1 MRKASRWARAAHWPP
16 AWVSSR
22 EHVPVPAL
30 AEHPVRQVL
39 AHGQV
44 MVLDVDDPHHA
55 ELFGPA
61 EAPLSARALGV
72 RSAVLAPLAGR
83 AGSLGVLAVAMG
95 PSDRKFGDDDVELVP
110 IMGRL
115 AGLAIE
121 NIEALQR
128 QRLIANRLRRA
139 GRVAV
144 SVNAAD
150 DIARIGTAVI
160 DVAGSDGFP

>member
-1 MRKASRWARAAHWPP
+1 MSKATVASGPLDNHTFLLGEVAAALGSAGSVRDVMRALVDSLAPAFCDGCEVVMPDGDGTLRRVAVGP

-39 AHGQV
+39 ASGQV
-44 MVLDVDDPHHA
+44 MVLDVDDPQHA

-83 AGSLGVLAVAMG
+83 AGVA
-95 PSDRKFGDDDVELVP
+95 
-110 IMGRL
+110 
-115 AGLAIE
+115 
-121 NIEALQR
+121 
-128 QRLIANRLRRA
+128 RRA
-139 GRVAV
+139 GR
-144 SVNAAD
+144 
-150 DIARIGTAVI
+150 R
-160 DVAGSDGFP
+160 DGPERPEVR